1 MNDIT
6 IRLARENDAE
16 YIEPVIQQWWRT
28 DRRLERVQTI
38 RNALRKEGHEVM
50 VAESEGKIVG
60 VLHLVVHPD
69 VMFADQYSHI
79 VFLLV
84 DREHRRRGVGSR
96 LVEKAMERAK
106 QQGAAEIHVDT
117 KEKEAEQLFR
127 KKGFE
132 DDGVMLAHAL

>member
-1 MNDIT
+1 MNEIT

-16 YIEPVIQQWWRT
+16 SIEPAIQQWWRT

-38 RNALRKEGHEVM
+38 RTALQKEGHEIM

-69 VMFADQYSHI
+69 VMFADQYAHI

-84 DREHRRRGVGSR
+84 DKEHRRRGIGSR

-127 KKGFE
+127 KQGFE
-132 DDGVMLAHAL
+132 DDGVMLTHAL

>member
-16 YIEPVIQQWWRT
+16 HVEAVIEQWWRT

-38 RNALRKEGHEVM
+38 RTALHKEGHEIM
-50 VAESEGKIVG
+50 VAESEGGIVG
-60 VLHLVVHPD
+60 VLHLVLHPD
-69 VMFADQYSHI
+69 VMFAGQYSHI

-84 DREHRRRGVGSR
+84 DREHRRRGIGSR

-127 KKGFE
+127 KQGFE